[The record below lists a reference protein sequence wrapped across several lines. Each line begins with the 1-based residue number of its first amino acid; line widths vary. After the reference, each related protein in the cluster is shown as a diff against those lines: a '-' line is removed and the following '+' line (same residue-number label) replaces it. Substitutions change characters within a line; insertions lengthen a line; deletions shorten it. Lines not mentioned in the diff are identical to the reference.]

1 MATRRRDDITLAP
14 SPGQSVG
21 TVMPGTRPGFTRPP
35 GAPNNGAMGGRPRT
49 GTGAATRS
57 PMETLADD
65 LPVADMPPGTPGAPA
80 MPQVAPTPGA
90 TAPMTKPVAQSGQGG
105 DNAVSLAPTP
115 GMPNPAAPA
124 TAQAPGVQPAAAGVV
139 QPMLTPMIPPP
150 AQFATVP
157 KDEDMATVPDGAEI
171 QTPLGVGRKV
181 DGRLADG
188 FKLSDAGKVAYT
200 HAKAQKLAKFGAHP
214 LSHDPNA
221 PLPPVEPGQTAY
233 NPFAKGDPWVVD

>member
-1 MATRRRDDITLAP
+1 
-14 SPGQSVG
+14 
-21 TVMPGTRPGFTRPP
+21 MPGTRPGFTRPP
-35 GAPNNGAMGGRPRT
+35 GAPNNGAMGGRPRTGT

-80 MPQVAPTPGA
+80 MPQVAPTPA
-90 TAPMTKPVAQSGQGG
+90 TPAPMTQPVAQSGRGG

-115 GMPNPAAPA
+115 GMPNPAAPV
-124 TAQAPGVQPAAAGVV
+124 TAQGVQPAAVPV

-171 QTPLGVGRKV
+171 QTPLGVGRKI

-200 HAKAQKLAKFGAHP
+200 HAKAQKMAKFGAHP